1 MTQHKISFFM
11 NINRTWTIMKWEMIH
26 ILRDPL
32 SLIISLF
39 MPLFML
45 FLFGY
50 SLCFELRNMPVAVFD
65 MDQSQTSLN
74 YIKEIDSTSYFVV
87 KYYPASYNEAVS
99 FLHKGITKLVVIIPN
114 HFGRNISEN
123 RPANIQTIVDGSFI
137 NSAQFIVDYLDSIN
151 MDYSGKIINQYFNKK
166 GIRIDYEPVKMS
178 IRSWYNQSL
187 RDFTFAVTG
196 IFSIVIMGFVPL
208 LSALAI
214 VKEKETGSIQQIF
227 VSPVKSHEYIAGKM
241 TPYVFLLGIDNFLV
255 IIFGIWWFGLPFRGN
270 IFMLFAAV
278 VLMVFATVGLGFF
291 ISTLTKNQL
300 TAMLL
305 GIVFTL
311 MPAFIFGD
319 TIAPLQ
325 NIPNGWRLYACLF
338 PARFFTGF
346 IRAVILKGSSISNYW
361 QDALS
366 LLVYCIAVFIISS
379 WCVKRKKII

>member
-1 MTQHKISFFM
+1 MDGIY
-11 NINRTWTIMKWEMIH
+11 RTWIIMKWEWIH

-50 SLCFELRNMPVAVFD
+50 SLCYELRNMPVAVFD
-65 MDQSQTSLN
+65 MDNTNVSRDYIATIDATPYFTIKYHLGDYQECVDFLN
-74 YIKEIDSTSYFVV
+74 
-87 KYYPASYNEAVS
+87 
-99 FLHKGITKLVVIIPN
+99 KGTTKLVIVIPN
-114 HFGRNISEN
+114 HFSRRISEN
-123 RPANIQTIVDGSFI
+123 LPAPVQNMVDGSFI
-137 NSAQFIVDYLDSIN
+137 NSAMFITNYLDGIN
-151 MDYSGKIINQYFNKK
+151 ANYSVKVISNYLNKK
-166 GIRIDYEPVKMS
+166 GIKIDLEPVKLS
-178 IRSWYNQSL
+178 VRSWYNQSL

-196 IFSIVIMGFVPL
+196 IFSIIIMGFVPL

-227 VSPVKSHEYIAGKM
+227 ASPVKSHEYIAGKM
-241 TPYVFLLGIDNFLV
+241 MPYVIFLGVDNFLV
-255 IIFGIWWFGLPFRGN
+255 ILFGIWWFDLPFRGN
-270 IFMLFAAV
+270 PIMLFLC
-278 VLMVFATVGLGFF
+278 VLMMVFATVALGFF

-319 TIAPLQ
+319 TISPIA
-325 NIPNGWRLYACLF
+325 NIPKGWQFYGCLF

-346 IRAVILKGSSISNYW
+346 CRAVLLKGSGIASYW
-361 QDALS
+361 KDALS
-366 LLVYCIAVFIISS
+366 LFIYCVAIFSLSS
-379 WCVKRKKII
+379 WIVKKKKIM

>member
-1 MTQHKISFFM
+1 
-11 NINRTWTIMKWEMIH
+11 MKWEMIH

-50 SLCFELRNMPVAVFD
+50 SLCYELRNMPVAVFD
-65 MDQSQTSLN
+65 MDQSHASRE
-74 YIKEIDSTSYFVV
+74 YIKKIDSTSYFTI
-87 KYYPASYNEAVS
+87 KYHLGSYNEAVN
-99 FLHKGITKLVVIIPN
+99 FLNKGTTKLAIIIPN
-114 HFGRNISEN
+114 HFSRNISEN

-137 NSAQFIVDYLDSIN
+137 NSAQFIINYLDGIN
-151 MDYSGKIINQYFNKK
+151 VNYSAEIINQYLNKK
-166 GIRIDYEPVKMS
+166 GIKVDYEPVKMS

-196 IFSIVIMGFVPL
+196 IFSVIIMGFVPL

-227 VSPVKSHEYIAGKM
+227 ASPVKSHEYIAGKM
-241 TPYVFLLGIDNFLV
+241 IPYVVFLGIDNFLV
-255 IIFGIWWFGLPFRGN
+255 ILFGIWWFDLPFRGN
-270 IFMLFAAV
+270 IFMLFVAV
-278 VLMVFATVGLGFF
+278 VLMVFATVGIGFF

-319 TIAPLQ
+319 TISPLQ
-325 NIPNGWRLYACLF
+325 NIPDGWRLYACLF

-346 IRAVILKGSSISNYW
+346 IRAVILKGASISSYW

-366 LLVYCIAVFIISS
+366 LLVYCITIFFISS
-379 WCVKRKKII
+379 WRVKRKKIM

>member
-1 MTQHKISFFM
+1 
-11 NINRTWTIMKWEMIH
+11 MKWEMIH

-65 MDQSQTSLN
+65 MDQSHTSRE
-74 YIKEIDSTSYFVV
+74 YIKKIDSTSYFVV
-87 KYYPASYNEAVS
+87 KHHLTSYNQAVS
-99 FLHKGITKLVVIIPN
+99 FLSKGTTKLVIIIPN
-114 HFGRNISEN
+114 HFSRNISEN

-137 NSAQFIVDYLDSIN
+137 NSAQFIINYLDGIN
-151 MDYSGKIINQYFNKK
+151 VNYSAEIINQYLNKK
-166 GIRIDYEPVKMS
+166 GMKVDYEPVKMS

-196 IFSIVIMGFVPL
+196 IFSVIIMGFVPL

-227 VSPVKSHEYIAGKM
+227 ASPVKSHEYIAGKM
-241 TPYVFLLGIDNFLV
+241 TPYVVFLGIDNFLV
-255 IIFGIWWFGLPFRGN
+255 ILFGIWWFDLPFRGS
-270 IFMLFAAV
+270 IFMLFVAV
-278 VLMVFATVGLGFF
+278 VLMVFATVGIGFF

-319 TIAPLQ
+319 TISPLQ
-325 NIPNGWRLYACLF
+325 NIPDGWRLYACLF
-338 PARFFTGF
+338 PARFFTSF
-346 IRAVILKGSSISNYW
+346 IRAVILKGASISTYW

-366 LLVYCIAVFIISS
+366 LLVYCVAIFFISS
-379 WCVKRKKII
+379 WRVKRKKIM

>member
-1 MTQHKISFFM
+1 M

-50 SLCFELRNMPVAVFD
+50 SLCYELRNMPVAVFD
-65 MDQSQTSLN
+65 MDQSHASRE
-74 YIKEIDSTSYFVV
+74 YIKKIDSTSYFTI
-87 KYYPASYNEAVS
+87 KYHLGSYNEAVS
-99 FLHKGITKLVVIIPN
+99 FLNKGTTKLAIIIPN
-114 HFGRNISEN
+114 HFSRNISEN
-123 RPANIQTIVDGSFI
+123 RPASIQTIVDGSFI
-137 NSAQFIVDYLDSIN
+137 NSAQFIINYLDGIN
-151 MDYSGKIINQYFNKK
+151 VNYSAEIINQYLNKK
-166 GIRIDYEPVKMS
+166 GIKVDYEPVKMS

-196 IFSIVIMGFVPL
+196 IFSVIIMGFVPL

-227 VSPVKSHEYIAGKM
+227 ASPVKSHEYIAGKM
-241 TPYVFLLGIDNFLV
+241 TPYVVFLGIDNFLV
-255 IIFGIWWFGLPFRGN
+255 ILFGIWWFDLPFRGN
-270 IFMLFAAV
+270 IFMLFVAV
-278 VLMVFATVGLGFF
+278 VLMVFATVGIGFF

-319 TIAPLQ
+319 TVSPLQ
-325 NIPNGWRLYACLF
+325 NIPDGWRLYACLF

-346 IRAVILKGSSISNYW
+346 IRAVILKGASISTYW

-366 LLVYCIAVFIISS
+366 LLVYCITIFFISS
-379 WCVKRKKII
+379 WRVKRKKIM